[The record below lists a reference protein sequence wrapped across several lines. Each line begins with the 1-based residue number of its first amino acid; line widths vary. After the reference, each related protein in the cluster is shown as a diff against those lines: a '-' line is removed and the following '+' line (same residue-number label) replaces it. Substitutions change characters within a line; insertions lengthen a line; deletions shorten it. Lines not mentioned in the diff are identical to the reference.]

1 MSKSQLFRRIAIV
14 GGLVVMAIIF
24 AAVTADVMRG
34 ADARFGGVR
43 LRSANSDIGNL
54 AFLAL
59 LGPVAIWA
67 AIKNWR

>member
-1 MSKSQLFRRIAIV
+1 
-14 GGLVVMAIIF
+14 MAIIF

-59 LGPVAIWA
+59 LAPVAIWA